1 MISEEMCTTIKTL
14 FEKGYNISQIARM
27 LNIDRKTVRKKLNES
42 NKPLKEKTRV
52 SILDPYKEYIEIEA
66 QKGIQA
72 KRIFHDLIRDY
83 GYSGS
88 YDTIKKYIHDLR
100 QTKPKKVY
108 MVLHS
113 HPGEEAQV
121 DFGYIGTL
129 NVNGHRKKAW
139 IFIMSLS
146 YSRYMYVEIV
156 LDQKVATFINCH
168 KNAFKYFNGVPET
181 VKIDNLK
188 AAILEAD
195 FYQPT
200 IQKDYAAFAA
210 YYGFLAQPCRVYT
223 PTDKGKVES
232 NVKYVKES
240 CFKGRNF
247 ISIVEAKEFLST
259 WLRDIANKRIHGT
272 TKKVPVEVFLECEQA
287 KLSPLPKEDYILSNS
302 KECNVA
308 TNCHISY
315 KGNYYSVPYGYVG
328 KTVNVVEMNGLL
340 RIYSDKKEIALHSL
354 ATCEKGKFLTD
365 INHYPHSKNITIDE
379 ILSRQKAEMNNIGK
393 DASEFFDLYI
403 NANITNRKYDYRAIS
418 GILSLRKKYSD
429 ENINSACARAI
440 LFNSINYKTIKNILE
455 KNIDTT
461 NLPSSS
467 YISNEEN
474 SFKRDLNKYNIFLQK
489 KDGNR
494 NE

>member
-27 LNIDRKTVRKKLNES
+27 LNIDRKTVRKKLNET
-42 NKPLKEKTRV
+42 NKPSEEKTRI

-88 YDTIKKYIHDLR
+88 YDTVKKYIHDLK

-113 HPGEEAQV
+113 QPGEEAQV

-200 IQKDYAAFAA
+200 IQKDYAAFA
-210 YYGFLAQPCRVYT
+210 
-223 PTDKGKVES
+223 PTMDS
-232 NVKYVKES
+232 
-240 CFKGRNF
+240 
-247 ISIVEAKEFLST
+247 
-259 WLRDIANKRIHGT
+259 
-272 TKKVPVEVFLECEQA
+272 
-287 KLSPLPKEDYILSNS
+287 
-302 KECNVA
+302 
-308 TNCHISY
+308 
-315 KGNYYSVPYGYVG
+315 
-328 KTVNVVEMNGLL
+328 
-340 RIYSDKKEIALHSL
+340 
-354 ATCEKGKFLTD
+354 
-365 INHYPHSKNITIDE
+365 
-379 ILSRQKAEMNNIGK
+379 
-393 DASEFFDLYI
+393 
-403 NANITNRKYDYRAIS
+403 
-418 GILSLRKKYSD
+418 
-429 ENINSACARAI
+429 
-440 LFNSINYKTIKNILE
+440 
-455 KNIDTT
+455 
-461 NLPSSS
+461 
-467 YISNEEN
+467 
-474 SFKRDLNKYNIFLQK
+474 
-489 KDGNR
+489 
-494 NE
+494 